1 MGEAIRARAQRIDGL
16 RSLVT
21 VGNHTVVVDPP
32 PEEGGTGTGMSAPQL
47 FAAAM
52 AACIV
57 GFIANSCRLRDISL
71 TRLEVELT
79 APIQGGPRRVGD
91 MEVVV
96 RMEPEPPEEVRQHL
110 LAVAKRATL
119 LNTLA
124 HPPRVVIRFASGA
137 DDAGPLPPDASGPP
151 A

>member
-1 MGEAIRARAQRIDGL
+1 MGSTIRAQAQWIDSL

-21 VGNHTVVVDPP
+21 VENHTVVVDPP

-52 AACIV
+52 AACIA
-57 GFIANSCRLRDISL
+57 GFIANSCRLRNVPL

-79 APIQGGPRRVGD
+79 APIQSGPRRVGD
-91 MEVVV
+91 MEAMI

-110 LAVAKRATL
+110 LEVAKRATL

-124 HPPRVVIRFASGA
+124 RSPQVTIRFKSSG
-137 DDAGPLPPDASGPP
+137 GGG
-151 A
+151 

>member
-1 MGEAIRARAQRIDGL
+1 MREAIRARAQRIDGL

-57 GFIANSCRLRDISL
+57 GFIANSCRLRNIPL

-79 APIQGGPRRVGD
+79 APIQGGPRHVGD

-124 HPPRVVIRFASGA
+124 HPPRAVIRFASGA
-137 DDAGPLPPDASGPP
+137 DDAGPPPPAASGPP

>member
-1 MGEAIRARAQRIDGL
+1 MSDVIRARAQRIDGL

-21 VGNHTVVVDPP
+21 VGDHTVVVDPL

-47 FAAAM
+47 FAAAL

-57 GFIANSCRLRDISL
+57 GFIANSCRLHNIPL

-79 APIQGGPRRVGD
+79 APVQSGPRRIGD
-91 MEVVV
+91 MEAVV
-96 RMEPEPPEEVRQHL
+96 RMEPEPPEEVRRHL
-110 LAVAKRATL
+110 LAVARRATL

-124 HPPRVVIRFASGA
+124 RPPRVTIRFAPPP

>member
-1 MGEAIRARAQRIDGL
+1 MSEAIRARAQRVDSL
-16 RSLVT
+16 RFVVT
-21 VGNHTVVVDPP
+21 VEYHAVVVDLP

-47 FAAAM
+47 FVAAM

-57 GFIANSCRLRDISL
+57 GFIANSCRLRNIPL

-79 APIQGGPRRVGD
+79 APVQSGPRRIGD
-91 MEVVV
+91 MEAVV
-96 RMEPEPPEEVRQHL
+96 RMEPELPEEVRQHL

-124 HPPRVVIRFASGA
+124 RPPRVAIRFAPPS
-137 DDAGPLPPDASGPP
+137 DDAGPPPPDASGPP

>member
-1 MGEAIRARAQRIDGL
+1 MRRGGEMGSTIRAQAQWTDGL

-21 VGNHTVVVDPP
+21 VENHAVIVDPP

-52 AACIV
+52 AACIA
-57 GFIANSCRLRDISL
+57 GFIANSCRLRNIPL

-79 APIQGGPRRVGD
+79 APVQSGPRRVGD
-91 MEVVV
+91 MEAVI

-110 LAVAKRATL
+110 LKVAKRATL

-124 HPPRVVIRFASGA
+124 QTPQVILRFE
-137 DDAGPLPPDASGPP
+137 
-151 A
+151 

>member
-1 MGEAIRARAQRIDGL
+1 M
-16 RSLVT
+16 
-21 VGNHTVVVDPP
+21 VVDPP

-47 FAAAM
+47 FAAAL

-57 GFIANSCRLRDISL
+57 GFIAHSCRLRNIPL

-79 APIQGGPRRVGD
+79 APLQNGPRRIGD
-91 MEVVV
+91 
-96 RMEPEPPEEVRQHL
+96 MEPEPPEEVRRHL
-110 LAVAKRATL
+110 LRVAKRATL

-124 HPPRVVIRFASGA
+124 RPPRVAIRFAPPP

>member
-16 RSLVT
+16 RSVVT
-21 VGNHTVVVDPP
+21 VEGHAVVVDPP

-47 FAAAM
+47 FTAAM
-52 AACIV
+52 AACIM
-57 GFIANSCRLRDISL
+57 GFIANSCHLRNIPL

-79 APIQGGPRRVGD
+79 APIQGGPRRVGN

-110 LAVAKRATL
+110 LAVARRATL
-119 LNTLA
+119 LNMLA
-124 HPPRVVIRFASGA
+124 RPPRVVIRFASGA
-137 DDAGPLPPDASGPP
+137 DDAGPPPPAASGPP

>member
-1 MGEAIRARAQRIDGL
+1 MESAIRAQAQWIDGL

-21 VGNHTVVVDPP
+21 VENHAVIVDPP

-52 AACIV
+52 AACIA
-57 GFIANSCRLRDISL
+57 GFIANSCRLRNIPL

-79 APIQGGPRRVGD
+79 APVRSGPRRVGD
-91 MEVVV
+91 MEAIIH
-96 RMEPEPPEEVRQHL
+96 MEPDPPEEVRQHL
-110 LAVAKRATL
+110 LKVARRATL

-124 HPPRVVIRFASGA
+124 QVPQVILRFE
-137 DDAGPLPPDASGPP
+137 
-151 A
+151 

>member
-16 RSLVT
+16 RSVVT
-21 VGNHTVVVDPP
+21 VEGHAVVVDPP

-47 FAAAM
+47 FAAAI

-57 GFIANSCRLRDISL
+57 GFIANSCRLRNIPL

-91 MEVVV
+91 MEAVV

-110 LAVAKRATL
+110 LAVARRATL

-124 HPPRVVIRFASGA
+124 RPPRVFIRFASGA
-137 DDAGPLPPDASGPP
+137 DDGGPPPPDASGPP

>member
-1 MGEAIRARAQRIDGL
+1 MGQTIRVRAQQIDGL

-21 VGNHTVVVDPP
+21 VENHTVVVDPP

-57 GFIANSCRLRDISL
+57 GFIANSCRLRNIPL
-71 TRLEVELT
+71 THLEVELT
-79 APIQGGPRRVGD
+79 APLQSGPRRVGD
-91 MEVVV
+91 MEAVV
-96 RMEPEPPEEVRQHL
+96 RMKPEPPEEVRQHL
-110 LAVAKRATL
+110 LRVAQRATL

-124 HPPRVVIRFASGA
+124 RPPRITLRFE
-137 DDAGPLPPDASGPP
+137 PE
-151 A
+151 

>member
-1 MGEAIRARAQRIDGL
+1 MGQTIRAQAQQIDGL

-21 VGNHTVVVDPP
+21 VGSHSVVVDPP

-47 FAAAM
+47 FAASI
-52 AACIV
+52 AACIA
-57 GFIANSCRLRDISL
+57 GFIANSCRLRNIPL

-79 APIQGGPRRVGD
+79 APIQSGPRRVGD
-91 MEVVV
+91 IEAVI

-110 LAVAKRATL
+110 LKIAKRATL

-124 HPPRVVIRFASGA
+124 QPPQVTLRFE
-137 DDAGPLPPDASGPP
+137 
-151 A
+151 

>member
-1 MGEAIRARAQRIDGL
+1 MIQARAEWTDGL
-16 RSLVT
+16 RSSVT
-21 VGNHTVVVDPP
+21 VGAYTVVVDPP

-57 GFIANSCRLRDISL
+57 GFIANSCRLREIPL
-71 TRLEVELT
+71 TRLEVRLT

-91 MEVVV
+91 MEVDVW
-96 RMEPEPPEEVRQHL
+96 MEPEPPEEVRRHL
-110 LAVAKRATL
+110 LAVARRATL

-124 HPPRVVIRFASGA
+124 RPPRVAIRFV
-137 DDAGPLPPDASGPP
+137 PEPP
-151 A
+151 AAPPPPGDSPE

>member
-57 GFIANSCRLRDISL
+57 GFIANSCRLRNIPL

-91 MEVVV
+91 MEAVV

-110 LAVAKRATL
+110 LAVARRATL

-124 HPPRVVIRFASGA
+124 RPPRVVIRFASGA
-137 DDAGPLPPDASGPP
+137 DDSGPPPPAASGPP